1 MQKNVAGQKIGGQ
14 LINIADGEA
23 FTGAVTVYVTGDA
36 GTQAAGSV
44 GSGACTHEGN
54 GYHTYAPAQAET
66 NYDLVAFTFTGTG
79 AVPATVQ
86 VFTSFPQTGDAYA
99 RLGAPAGAS
108 VSADV
113 AAVKAQTAAIETDTQ
128 DLQTQ
133 VGTDGAG
140 LTAIGDTR
148 LANLDATVSSRLAT
162 AGYTAPLD
170 AAGTRTALGMASADL
185 DTQLDAIVADTNELQ
200 TDWAD
205 GGRLDLLLDA
215 AGGAGTPP
223 TVEEIRAE
231 MDSNSTQ
238 LAAIVADTNELQGN
252 QGDWATADVSA
263 LATAAAL
270 ATVDGIVDDILVDTG
285 TTLPGTLATIAGYV
299 DTEVAA
305 ILASVDT
312 EVAAIKAKTDNLP
325 ASPAAVGS
333 AMTLTSA
340 YDAAKTAASQTSVD
354 DLPTNSELATALASA
369 DDATLAAIS
378 GLNNL
383 SSAQAQTAAAA
394 ALTAYD
400 PPTNAEMV
408 ARTLAA
414 AAYFDPAA
422 DTVAHVTLVDTTTT
436 NTDMVAAA
444 PSAATIA
451 AAVEVAILDEGDATA
466 LLAAIAAKVE
476 DFLINDG
483 DATATL
489 AAIATAVRSELTTE
503 LGRIDVAVSSRNATT
518 PPTVAAIRAE
528 MDANSTQLAAIVADT
543 NELQTNQGN
552 WLTANT
558 SGLATSAALA
568 VVDGN
573 VDDILVDTG
582 TTLPGT
588 LATIAGYVDTEVAAI
603 KAKTDNLPAAPAAV
617 GSAMTLTIAYDAAKT
632 AATQTSVDDL
642 PTNAELATALAAA
655 DDATLAAISGL
666 NNLSSAQAQ
675 TAAAAALTAYDP
687 PTKAELDSGLAGLN
701 DLTAAAIRAEI
712 DSNSTQLAAIVA
724 DTNELQTDWA
734 DGGRLD
740 LLLDN
745 AGAAGVPPTVEQ
757 IRAEID
763 SNSTQL
769 AAIVEDTGTTIPGQI
784 SAIDIPTVSEIDT
797 ELTTNHGSGA
807 WASVGLGAGAR
818 TVLVTVDDGTDPLEV
833 AKVRL
838 AQGTETYVGDTNA
851 SGQITFNVND
861 ATWTVAI
868 TKPGYTFAGATLI
881 VDDDK
886 TPTYS
891 MTAVA
896 VSASGPDQSTGY
908 VYCYNEDGEIEE
920 DVVIN
925 IQITATAETDG
936 FTFDTVIRTEASDAN
951 GLVEVTGLWIG
962 ATYRARRWDGDWHSF
977 IVPNAAS
984 FALPAMLGR

>member
-1 MQKNVAGQKIGGQ
+1 MRW
-14 LINIADGEA
+14 L
-23 FTGAVTVYVTGDA
+23 
-36 GTQAAGSV
+36 
-44 GSGACTHEGN
+44 
-54 GYHTYAPAQAET
+54 
-66 NYDLVAFTFTGTG
+66 
-79 AVPATVQ
+79 
-86 VFTSFPQTGDAYA
+86 
-99 RLGAPAGAS
+99 
-108 VSADV
+108 
-113 AAVKAQTAAIETDTQ
+113 ETDTVSGV
-128 DLQTQ
+128 DISTAATPI
-133 VGTDGAG
+133 GT
-140 LTAIGDTR
+140 
-148 LANLDATVSSRLAT
+148 
-162 AGYTAPLD
+162 YTAD
-170 AAGTRTALGMASADL
+170 ADRPIFAQFYLSCAGNGDYIFWMT
-185 DTQLDAIVADTNELQ
+185 LQ
-200 TDWAD
+200 V
-205 GGRLDLLLDA
+205 
-215 AGGAGTPP
+215 GGAGS
-223 TVEEIRAE
+223 EYR
-231 MDSNSTQ
+231 
-238 LAAIVADTNELQGN
+238 LQPR
-252 QGDWATADVSA
+252 T
-263 LATAAAL
+263 TAAVAS
-270 ATVDGIVDDILVDTG
+270 G
-285 TTLPGTLATIAGYV
+285 TT
-299 DTEVAA
+299 
-305 ILASVDT
+305 
-312 EVAAIKAKTDNLP
+312 
-325 ASPAAVGS
+325 
-333 AMTLTSA
+333 
-340 YDAAKTAASQTSVD
+340 
-354 DLPTNSELATALASA
+354 
-369 DDATLAAIS
+369 AIS
-378 GLNNL
+378 GQ
-383 SSAQAQTAAAA
+383 SSSVFVRSGDVLRVYVDGLAGDVSVSGAVRWFEMA
-394 ALTAYD
+394 ALRPTTAD
-400 PPTNAEMV
+400 
-408 ARTLAA
+408 RTIAVDA
-414 AAYFDPAA
+414 SG
-422 DTVAHVTLVDTTTT
+422 LVDL
-436 NTDMVAAA
+436 VPA
-444 PSAATIA
+444 PN
-451 AAVEVAILDEGDATA
+451 ATA
-466 LLAAIAAKVE
+466 
-476 DFLINDG
+476 
-483 DATATL
+483 
-489 AAIATAVRSELTTE
+489 
-503 LGRIDVAVSSRNATT
+503 
-518 PPTVAAIRAE
+518 VAAIRAE

-552 WLTANT
+552 WLTADT

-568 VVDGN
+568 TVDGI

-977 IVPNAAS
+977 IVPDAAS